1 MHTGRPKV
9 AGEHTDEVCM
19 HELRILEDREPAN
32 NGRSIHTAG
41 DAAVHP
47 HPIHQH
53 LRRRPDRQK
62 TYNQPHRLSDGRPDG
77 KKTRQTSRPPDLQIS
92 RPPDNNNNNMPLRF
106 WKKETDLTQL
116 KARVRRLETG
126 RKNLATLKDVVK
138 HWNDMATGNG
148 LMGRIIAQELWRE
161 KTDGVLQD
169 IMRDMTIIE
178 RKLFGLCPFGSE
190 LEAMSE
196 RATSESESSIRTVEQ
211 DASSV
216 PLSPFSTPSTFTK
229 RKGDGIER
237 TALDTDGLRL
247 SRPESNA

>member
-1 MHTGRPKV
+1 MRQYILILFINIYGDDQTDKRHTTS
-9 AGEHTDEVCM
+9 HTDYQTD
-19 HELRILEDREPAN
+19 DRTE
-32 NGRSIHTAG
+32 RK
-41 DAAVHP
+41 
-47 HPIHQH
+47 
-53 LRRRPDRQK
+53 PDR
-62 TYNQPHRLSDGRPDG
+62 PPDL
-77 KKTRQTSRPPDLQIS
+77 QTSRSQDLQIS